1 MLLPLTVMN
10 FIRSNRMNNISSL
23 QKNEYQVDNQPNTQ
37 KSNSNQ
43 TLGKDDFLTLLVT
56 QLKNQDPLKP
66 MDPTEFTAQ
75 LAQFSSLEQL
85 YNVNENLQ
93 VLKSLEG
100 DFDRLSA
107 LSMIDKY
114 VVSNSNIFQFE
125 NHPVEL
131 GFYFQNIVKDATV
144 YVKDINGQI
153 VRDIPIAHPS
163 TGEHFVQWDGKDQDG
178 QQLPEG
184 VYSITIMGITEED
197 AILAGAPLVRSRIT
211 GVDFSDKESQLITT
225 SGKVKLSEINEV
237 NNLTS
242 LTASIE

>member
-10 FIRSNRMNNISSL
+10 FIRSNRMNNISPL

-37 KSNSNQ
+37 KSNPNQ

-93 VLKSLEG
+93 VLKSLQG

-114 VVSNSNIFQFE
+114 VISNSNIFQFE
-125 NHPVEL
+125 GHPVEL
-131 GFYFQNIVKDATV
+131 GFYFQDQVKDATV

-153 VRDIPIAHPS
+153 VGDIAVAHPS
-163 TGEHFVQWDGKDQDG
+163 TGEHFVQWDGKGPDG

-184 VYSITIMGITEED
+184 AYSITVMGTTEED
-197 AILAGAPLVRSRIT
+197 ETIAGAPLVRSRIT
-211 GVDFSDKESQLITT
+211 GVDFSGKESQLITT
-225 SGKVKLSEINEV
+225 SGKVKLSEISEV

-242 LTASIE
+242 LNSLE

>member
-1 MLLPLTVMN
+1 
-10 FIRSNRMNNISSL
+10 MNNISSS
-23 QKNEYQVDNQPNTQ
+23 QQIEYNVDNQPNTQ

-43 TLGKDDFLTLLVT
+43 TLDKDDFLTLLVT

-66 MDPTEFTAQ
+66 MDPTEFTTQ

-93 VLKSLEG
+93 VLKSLQG

-114 VVSNSNIFQFE
+114 VISNSNLFQFE
-125 NHPVEL
+125 GHTVEL
-131 GFYFQNIVKDATV
+131 GFYFQDQVKDATV

-153 VRDIPIAHPS
+153 VGDIPVAHPS
-163 TGEHFVQWDGKDQDG
+163 TGEHFVQWDGKDRDG

-184 VYSITIMGITEED
+184 AYSIAVMGTTEENET
-197 AILAGAPLVRSRIT
+197 IAGAPLVRSRIT
-211 GVDFSDKESQLITT
+211 GVDFSGKESKLITT
-225 SGKVKLSEINEV
+225 SGKVKLSEISKV

-242 LTASIE
+242 LTSLE